1 MHRKCAISRPA
12 AAMGSAFILL
22 LSLAAARA
30 QQPSPDQLNAI
41 RSSCRS
47 DFMANCS
54 GVTPGGKD
62 ALECLKRNVAKLSAA
77 CQTAVNAIAPKPA
90 TPAAAAAPAPPSTPA
105 APAAAAPAAKSEP
118 PPAQPVVRS
127 TASESEELKA
137 VQKACTLND
146 LVAHCSSI
154 APTSPEI
161 LPCLKAN
168 AAKLSPGCQ
177 AALGTPAPSAR
188 PATAAPAKK
197 PAEPSHATAAPAA
210 SAPAAAAPARPT
222 EAQTAAIR
230 SSCRSDFMSNCAG
243 VQPGG
248 AEALQCLQRNSA
260 RLSPSCK
267 SAVAAIGAGA
277 PGGAPAAASAPTAS
291 APAGSTAPAVAP
303 LTPKPFMLPRQR
315 LVIVAICNN
324 DARTLC
330 AGVPPGGGEII
341 ACLAANAARLSPEC
355 YSALARE
362 SR

>member
-1 MHRKCAISRPA
+1 MHCKRAMSRSIA
-12 AAMGSAFILL
+12 ALGSALFLL
-22 LSLAAARA
+22 LSLDGARA
-30 QQPSPDQLNAI
+30 QQPSPDQPNAI

-62 ALECLKRNVAKLSAA
+62 ALECLKHNIAKLSAA

-90 TPAAAAAPAPPSTPA
+90 APIPAAAQPAEPPAKKPEPVQAETPPA
-105 APAAAAPAAKSEP
+105 SKPAAAPVETTARSNG
-118 PPAQPVVRS
+118 AQDE
-127 TASESEELKA
+127 ALKA

-146 LVAHCSSI
+146 LVANCSSI
-154 APTSPEI
+154 APSSPDI

-168 AAKLSPGCQ
+168 AAKLSPGCR
-177 AALGTPAPSAR
+177 AALGAPVAAKPAM
-188 PATAAPAKK
+188 AAPVKK
-197 PAEPSHATAAPAA
+197 PAEPAPAT
-210 SAPAAAAPARPT
+210 AAAAPAAHPT

-230 SSCRSDFMSNCAG
+230 SACRSDFMANCSG

-248 AEALQCLQRNSA
+248 AEALQCLQRSSA
-260 RLSPSCK
+260 KLSPSCK
-267 SAVAAIGAGA
+267 SAVAAIGGGA
-277 PGGAPAAASAPTAS
+277 APAAAMAS
-291 APAGSTAPAVAP
+291 APAESAAAPAVAP

-341 ACLAANAARLSPEC
+341 SCLAANAAKLSPEC
-355 YSALARE
+355 YGAIARE

>member
-1 MHRKCAISRPA
+1 MA
-12 AAMGSAFILL
+12 ALIVLVGVH
-22 LSLAAARA
+22 AAQA
-30 QQPSPDQLNAI
+30 QQPSQEELNSI

-62 ALECLKRNVAKLSAA
+62 ALDCLRRNLSKLSSS

-90 TPAAAAAPAPPSTPA
+90 EQPPVAKAEPAPAEAPAAKPAAAPA
-105 APAAAAPAAKSEP
+105 E
-118 PPAQPVVRS
+118 S
-127 TASESEELKA
+127 TAKAGAAEDEELKA

-154 APTSPEI
+154 APSSPAI

-177 AALGTPAPSAR
+177 TALGSAKPAA
-188 PATAAPAKK
+188 AAPAKK
-197 PAEPSHATAAPAA
+197 PAEASRSAMPPPP
-210 SAPAAAAPARPT
+210 SAPTAAAPVKPSS
-222 EAQTAAIR
+222 AQTAAIR
-230 SSCRSDFMSNCAG
+230 SACRSDFMSQCAG

-248 AEALQCLQRNSA
+248 AEALQCLQRNAAKLSA
-260 RLSPSCK
+260 PCK
-267 SAVAAIGAGA
+267 SAVAAIG
-277 PGGAPAAASAPTAS
+277 GGAPAAAPGA
-291 APAGSTAPAVAP
+291 APAAPAESAAAPAVAP

-341 ACLAANAARLSPEC
+341 ACLAANAAKLSPEC